1 VARELVVRLD
11 GDVGT
16 DLSHAGDRVV
26 AYVAT
31 PLVDRTGHI
40 LVPDGARVDG
50 RVTRSENGKGVSPPK
65 LELAFDRL
73 VIDGQPRA
81 IHGVV
86 ASADPE
92 LKSPGADPE
101 IAGRGRYA
109 GAMFGLIFMNLPGAV
124 IGYQIGNA
132 WGSTEAV
139 AKRPASARLP
149 KGSFITLKLLR

>member
-1 VARELVVRLD
+1 MARELVVRLD

-16 DLSHAGDRVV
+16 DLSHVGDRVV

-31 PLVDRTGHI
+31 PLVDRAGHV
-40 LVPDGARVDG
+40 LVPDGARVEG
-50 RVTRSENGKGVSPPK
+50 RVTRSENGKGVTPPR

-73 VIDGQPRA
+73 VVDGPARA
-81 IHGVV
+81 IRGVV

-124 IGYQIGNA
+124 IGYHLGNA
-132 WGSTEAV
+132 WGGTEAI

-149 KGSFITLKLLR
+149 KGSFLTLKLLP